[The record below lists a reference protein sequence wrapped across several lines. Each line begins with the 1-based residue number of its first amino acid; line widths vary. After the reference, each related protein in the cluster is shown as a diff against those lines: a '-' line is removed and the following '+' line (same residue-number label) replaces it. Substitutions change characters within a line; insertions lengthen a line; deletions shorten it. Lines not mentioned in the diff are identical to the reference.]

1 MKLSNYAALKED
13 IMLNHFPRVALH
25 CTLTLSLLAVLQI
38 PLIGQALGAEKP
50 TPPKIAPSAAQ
61 PVATKTNVT
70 TKSPAV
76 SQEALEIQ
84 RYGKVKITVLD
95 VPWPPADCKRT
106 TWRAQIFNGN
116 PDTVYQ
122 LQLEGWQ
129 FNGNQQRWDGAGY
142 SEVFLIEGN
151 QTKVLE
157 GYWNPGPY
165 ATKYK
170 MVLHPKGKNLNK
182 YEERVQELVIPASA
196 NLEILPPEFN
206 GDNWKVTLKNNGA
219 TSECAISVQTY
230 MVKKSS
236 GARVG
241 TGGLAVKVPSNG
253 VGSAQN
259 NITQTNW
266 RTNFDEFLVDVRRAP
281 TWSPVPGP
289 GWTTI
294 KSQSFTL
301 PGHQN

>member
-1 MKLSNYAALKED
+1 
-13 IMLNHFPRVALH
+13 MLNHFSHVALH

-50 TPPKIAPSAAQ
+50 TLPKITPSAAQ
-61 PVATKTNVT
+61 PVAAKTNITTKT
-70 TKSPAV
+70 PAL

-84 RYGKVKITVLD
+84 LYGKVKITMLD

-106 TWRAQIFNGN
+106 TWRAQIVNGN
-116 PDTVYQ
+116 SDTVYQ

-129 FNGNQQRWDGAGY
+129 YNEKQQRWDSAGY

-157 GYWNPGPY
+157 GYWNPGTY

-170 MVLHPKGKNLNK
+170 IVLHPKGKNLKK
-182 YEERVQELVIPASA
+182 YEERVKELVIPASA

-206 GDNWKVTLKNNGA
+206 GDSWKVSLKNNSA

-230 MVKKSS
+230 LVKKSS
-236 GARVG
+236 GERDPTPFAG
-241 TGGLAVKVPSNG
+241 TLTASPP
-253 VGSAQN
+253 VGS
-259 NITQTNW
+259 
-266 RTNFDEFLVDVRRAP
+266 RSPELFLTR
-281 TWSPVPGP
+281 
-289 GWTTI
+289 
-294 KSQSFTL
+294 
-301 PGHQN
+301 